1 MTVARKENYYWL
13 LGLNPLKEDCY
24 SNESVSAAIDYMERR
39 WTEESRDRQNDA
51 GRRFRSQCYLEAVQD
66 IRNVMSDPDLRK
78 KELEEALK
86 LLASKASRLRKDSV
100 TLHNGTPVRV
110 SGSAESLMKKL
121 RWDGVGVGDLVS
133 MSGVMEH
140 DPSYV
145 ATDTVLTAFQ
155 AMTAVGAFTPSE
167 MLNDLISDE
176 KLEIETGEIND
187 GSPPEKIRD
196 AFDQCEKRVNN
207 VRPEVLPKQDS
218 YIQALRAVKLAL
230 KSDELLSE
238 LTEYG
243 KCQRALVPVF
253 EIIEDEYIHPQNR
266 AYIDE
271 LMSIYLT
278 DPEVDVDLAIRAL
291 EDFCIRKRFI
301 VNFSESD
308 SSMVRCP
315 HCKSF
320 VETGNEVM
328 CCSICG
334 HLIKTVCPKCNTK
347 QSSANKAC
355 VKCGFDLEAGWEKAL
370 EIEKKAAGLA
380 SAGLISAAEDA
391 ARDLREGYSTYPAV
405 EDLEQKIETAKAYL
419 TSGKKKIEQSY
430 RLKRYSEAVDLT
442 RDMLVHYKRFI
453 EEDPEIE
460 NIYKESEKR
469 LHEADR
475 LFEKAMRAADSRSR
489 TELCVAAAERCP
501 DHTMI
506 SSLLGSNAPSPPADA
521 SAKVSEGMVLIRYAV
536 PGDRSGVT
544 FCIYR
549 EEFSLPEVDERTIPI
564 AEVGGCFYIDESAE
578 PGVDYYYTVMS
589 KRWGVLSEEGTS
601 CGPATV
607 FAEAQNVSVDPLED
621 GLRLY
626 FEKPKNCSRVRIWR
640 KSGSGDEEVEIQG
653 GGPVIEDRGLCGGC
667 VYYYLFV
674 AEYESPDGR
683 VNRSSGLVFSGT
695 TAVFPDPVRDM
706 KVSWNKADGTFT
718 AEWTGDENV
727 VLYSSPKSIRMH
739 GLLIKLGDVDS
750 WMTKIEPIEK
760 RKGRIRFSLPDGA
773 VQYIYPMIPVG
784 RYAVRGLEVLV
795 ADLKPFRD
803 MNWDI
808 MGSDCILT
816 MSWPQGAESAVLV
829 ITDSGNPAGGPND
842 LDGERMTVSAEA
854 YSKERMIRLPMGSRP
869 RRTVTIFA
877 VYDAEGKKITSRG
890 MTFEIV
896 AGTCRTLRYSAE
908 SGRSKDSNIRVTI
921 ESESDVEFIPPVIAV
936 CREEGIPLRRND
948 GEVIWRS
955 EVPIRLSRGRIA
967 FRIEARPGDD
977 VRHMRLF
984 FEKDEDY
991 SSFRFVHPLYR
1002 GC

>member
-1 MTVARKENYYWL
+1 MTMARKENYYWL
-13 LGLNPLKEDCY
+13 LGLNPLKEDRY
-24 SNESVSAAIDYMERR
+24 SAESVSAAIDGMERR
-39 WTEESRDRQNDA
+39 WTEESGDRQNDA
-51 GRRFRSQCYLEAVQD
+51 GRRFRSQCYLETLPD
-66 IRNVMSDPDLRK
+66 IRRVMSDPELRK
-78 KELEEALK
+78 KELDDALK

-100 TLHNGTPVRV
+100 TLHDGTPVRV
-110 SGSAESLMKKL
+110 SGAAESLIKKF
-121 RWDGVGVGDLVS
+121 RWDGVGTEDLVS
-133 MSGVMEH
+133 LSGVKEH

-145 ATDTVLTAFQ
+145 ATDTVLTAYQ
-155 AMTAVGAFTPSE
+155 AMTAVGASTPSE
-167 MLNDLISDE
+167 MLNDLISD
-176 KLEIETGEIND
+176 KMLEIEAGRIDD
-187 GSPPEKIRD
+187 GSPPEEIRS

-207 VRPEVLPKQDS
+207 VRPEVLPKQDP

-230 KSDELLSE
+230 KSDDLLSE

-243 KCQRALVPVF
+243 KCQRALAPIF
-253 EIIEDEYIHPQNR
+253 EIIEDEYTHPQNR

-278 DPEVDVDLAIRAL
+278 DPEVDVDLAIRVL

-308 SSMVRCP
+308 SHMIRCP
-315 HCKSF
+315 HCKAF

-370 EIEKKAAGLA
+370 EIERRAAELA

-391 ARDLREGYSTYPAV
+391 AKDLREGYPTYPAA
-405 EDLEQKIETAKAYL
+405 EDLEKKIDAAKSYL
-419 TSGKKKIEQSY
+419 ISGKKKIEQSY
-430 RLKRYSEAVDLT
+430 TLKRYSEAVDLT

-460 NIYKESEKR
+460 NLYKESEKR

-475 LFEKAMRAADSRSR
+475 LFEKAMRATDARSR
-489 TELCVAAAERCP
+489 TDLCVAAAERCP
-501 DHTMI
+501 DHSMI
-506 SSLLGSNAPSPPADA
+506 LSFLGNNAPPAPADA
-521 SAKVSEGMVLIRYAV
+521 SAKVSEGKVLIRYAV
-536 PGDRSGVT
+536 PGERNGVT

-549 EEFSLPEVDERTIPI
+549 EGFSPPEVDERTVPI
-564 AEVGGCFYIDESAE
+564 AEVNGCFYLDESAE

-589 KRWGVLSEEGTS
+589 KRWGVLSEEGAS

-607 FAEAQNVSVDPLED
+607 FAEARNISVDLLED

-626 FEKPKNCSRVRIWR
+626 FEKPKNCKRVRIWR
-640 KSGSGDEEVEIQG
+640 KSGSGDEEVEMHG
-653 GGPVIEDRGLCGGC
+653 DGPVIEDRGLCGGC
-667 VYYYLFV
+667 TYYYLFV
-674 AEYESPDGR
+674 AEYESADGR
-683 VNRSSGLVFSGT
+683 VDRSPGLVFSGT
-695 TAVFPDPVRDM
+695 TAVFPDPVRDL
-706 KVSWNKADGTFT
+706 KVYWNKADGTFT
-718 AEWTGDENV
+718 AEWTGEENV

-739 GLLIKLGDVDS
+739 GLLIKLGDMDS

-773 VQYIYPMIPVG
+773 VQYVYPMIPVG

-803 MNWDI
+803 MNWDM

-829 ITDSGNPAGGPND
+829 ITESGNPAGGPND
-842 LDGERMTVSAEA
+842 LDGERITVSADA
-854 YSKERMIRLPMGSRP
+854 YSKDRMIRVPMGSRP

-890 MTFEIV
+890 MTFDIV
-896 AGTCRTLRYSAE
+896 AGTCRALRYSAE
-908 SGRSKDSNIRVTI
+908 AGRSKDGNIRVTI
-921 ESESDVEFIPPVIAV
+921 ESESDVEFIPPVVAV
-936 CREEGIPLRRND
+936 CTEEGIPLRKSE
-948 GEVIWRS
+948 GEAIWRS
-955 EVPIRLSRGRIA
+955 EVPMRLSRGRIV
-967 FRIEARPGDD
+967 FRIEARPGTDI
-977 VRHMRLF
+977 RHMRLF

-991 SSFRFVHPLYR
+991 GSFRFVHPLYR
-1002 GC
+1002 EG